1 MTTQPPTNDSEID
14 YSTLGT
20 LKQLGLAGALH
31 RETKMSIP
39 SLAAELDISIKTMRK
54 RLEDLDQ
61 AGLISQRS
69 GSAHPQILI
78 TDQGRS
84 ALRNE
89 YEELQSL
96 CERKNEIE
104 LEGVVADGIG
114 EGSYFVSLDG
124 YQEQFVEKIGYEPFP
139 GTLNIELEPESI
151 QLNSRLE
158 RADSILI
165 ESWTNEKNQTF
176 GPVYCHPGILRTEG
190 SEYEPVHIIK
200 PEHSRYDNDI
210 AEIIAPDK
218 LRDALELETGHQVT
232 ISVDRN

>member
-1 MTTQPPTNDSEID
+1 MTTQPPTKDFEID
-14 YSTLGT
+14 YSTLGA

-31 RETKMSIP
+31 REATISIP
-39 SLAAELDISIKTMRK
+39 SLAAELDVSSQAMRK
-54 RLEDLDQ
+54 RLDELDQ
-61 AGLISQRS
+61 AGLINQRS
-69 GSAHPQILI
+69 GSTHPKIFI

-96 CERKNEIE
+96 CGKKNETE

-139 GTLNIELEPESI
+139 GTLNIELEPAST

-158 RADSILI
+158 RVDSIVI

-176 GPVYCHPGILRTEG
+176 GPVYCHPGTLRTAA
-190 SEYEPVHIIK
+190 SDYQPVHIIK
-200 PEHSRYDNDI
+200 PEHSRYGNEI
-210 AEIIAPDK
+210 LEIIAPEK
-218 LRDALELETGHQVT
+218 LRETLELETGHRVT
-232 ISVDRN
+232 ISVDWN